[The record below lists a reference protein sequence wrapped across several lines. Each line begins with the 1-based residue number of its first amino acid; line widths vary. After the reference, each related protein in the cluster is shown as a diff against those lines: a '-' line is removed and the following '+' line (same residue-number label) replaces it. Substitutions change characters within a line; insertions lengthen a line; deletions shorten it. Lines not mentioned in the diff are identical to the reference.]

1 MERMGQTK
9 HKCLAGDERLVM
21 TDTQCLVLSLQIIT
35 VHIFIALLLHCTAN
49 NLSYLEHQRIKEK
62 APVAS
67 YNVHRFSFEESY
79 KMFEVFSAC
88 HT

>member
-35 VHIFIALLLHCTAN
+35 VHIFIALLLHSIV
-49 NLSYLEHQRIKEK
+49 LLIIYL
-62 APVAS
+62 
-67 YNVHRFSFEESY
+67 
-79 KMFEVFSAC
+79 
-88 HT
+88 T